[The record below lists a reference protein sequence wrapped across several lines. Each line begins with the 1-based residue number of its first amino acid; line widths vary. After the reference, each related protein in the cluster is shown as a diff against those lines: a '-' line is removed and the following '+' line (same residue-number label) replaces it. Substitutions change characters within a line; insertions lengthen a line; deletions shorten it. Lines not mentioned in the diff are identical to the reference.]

1 MANHPT
7 TKAPPAKTPV
17 SNSTPPR
24 RDESR
29 PPRPDAGPG
38 SEVRH
43 KLLYE
48 RYGLSENP
56 FGVTPDPRYLYENQA
71 RAEARSSLIVGIECG
86 VGFQAL
92 IAPPGMGKTTLLSN
106 ILERFDKVART
117 AFLCQTQGD
126 CRDFL
131 RYLITELGG
140 EANDSDLVRMQ
151 ETINQLLLRERR
163 AGKQTIVIID
173 EAQSLDPGVL
183 ETIRLLS
190 NFEAPSEK
198 LLQVILC
205 GQPQFAQRL
214 ASPAFAW
221 LSQRIS
227 MVARLVPFNLED
239 TRKYVEH
246 RLEVAGYKGK
256 PLFTSQA
263 VTLIWE
269 QSGGV
274 PREINRFCFN
284 ALLLATAVG
293 REQIDSDVMCEVV
306 EDLNLGQAR
315 PQAPMRISEMLGG
328 QTGNEAHSGNETVED
343 LASSIDKLCDGG
355 LADFSEEAEEGVAPT
370 AFDDQ
375 PVLRDEPD
383 TDVAAFAGTEAT
395 GPSDK
400 AEELRT
406 SGETAAVAANAAWDP
421 YEPWRAT
428 AQTLDQSTEAAP
440 VAATKGVEP
449 ASTLRIQPE
458 ADAELQP
465 VTVWLSQQW
474 QTYRATVYLGASGL
488 ILLLALVGWGTRSA
502 STNSAEPNVTVS
514 QKPAAEDSSA
524 EPSPATVDTGNPD
537 AKVWVDFA
545 TGVYYCPGSAQY
557 GQTDG
562 GRVATQ
568 RVARLD
574 KFEPADGKTCP

>member
-1 MANHPT
+1 M
-7 TKAPPAKTPV
+7 
-17 SNSTPPR
+17 R
-24 RDESR
+24 Y
-29 PPRPDAGPG
+29 
-38 SEVRH
+38 

-56 FGVTPDPRYLYENQA
+56 FGFTPDPRYLYESQTH
-71 RAEARSSLIVGIECG
+71 AEARSSLIVGIECG

-106 ILERFDKVART
+106 ILEHFDRVART

-126 CRDFL
+126 SRDFL
-131 RYLITELGG
+131 RTLITEFGG
-140 EANDSDLVRMQ
+140 EAHESDLVHMQ
-151 ETINQLLLRERR
+151 DTINQLLLRERR
-163 AGKQTIVIID
+163 AGKQTIAIID
-173 EAQSLDPGVL
+173 EAQSLDPAVL
-183 ETIRLLS
+183 ETLRLLS
-190 NFEAPSEK
+190 NFETSNEK
-198 LLQVILC
+198 LLHVILA
-205 GQPQFAQRL
+205 GQPQLAQRL
-214 ASPAFAW
+214 ASPAFAQ
-221 LSQRIS
+221 LSQRIC
-227 MVARLVPFNLED
+227 MVTRLVPFNLED
-239 TRKYVEH
+239 TKKYIEH
-246 RLEVAGYKGK
+246 RLAIAGYKGR

-269 QSGGV
+269 QSGGI

-293 REQIDSDVMCEVV
+293 REQVDSDVLCEVV
-306 EDLNLGQAR
+306 DDLHLGRAR
-315 PQAPMRISEMLGG
+315 PLAPTSLSEMLGG

-343 LASSIDKLCDGG
+343 LANSIDKLCDGG
-355 LADFSEEAEEGVAPT
+355 LADLSEEAEEGVTPT
-370 AFDDQ
+370 AFNDQ
-375 PVLRDEPD
+375 PASRDEPD
-383 TDVAAFAGTEAT
+383 TGVAAFAGTEAT

-400 AEELRT
+400 AEELHT
-406 SGETAAVAANAAWDP
+406 SGETAPVAANAAWDP

-428 AQTLDQSTEAAP
+428 AQTPDESPEAAP
-440 VAATKGVEP
+440 VAATEGVEP

-458 ADAELQP
+458 AAAELQP

-474 QTYRATVYLGASGL
+474 RTYRATIYLGASGL

-514 QKPAAEDSSA
+514 QKPAAEDRSA

-537 AKVWVDFA
+537 ARVWVDFA

-574 KFEPADGKTCP
+574 KFEPADGKACP